1 MRTSALNVP
10 QCFGARQRTAREH
23 ASTIP
28 VAAPAEW
35 ATMWRLFLQRSV
47 RFSSRAVTAPKTEKA
62 FPMDTVAS
70 ALRRIIGDK
79 PATVQPDLKLVG

>member
-1 MRTSALNVP
+1 MGNDVEA
-10 QCFGARQRTAREH
+10 
-23 ASTIP
+23 
-28 VAAPAEW
+28 
-35 ATMWRLFLQRSV
+35 FLQRSV